1 MPVPITLKSPLPAK
15 DLMFESMTASAGL
28 SMLGE
33 MQLGLVS
40 EKPDLKPEDLLGK
53 PMTVSVALRD
63 DKQRHFHGYVT
74 RFGIGAHRG
83 RYFGYQASVRPW
95 LWFLTRTADCR
106 IFQEQSVPD
115 IVKTV
120 FGDHGNAS
128 FEFKL
133 FRSYRKWVYCVQYRE
148 TDYNFVARLLEHE
161 GIYWYIEHGEGTSKV
176 VLVDSQSAHDA
187 APGYESLPY
196 YESAPGSAPDTE
208 CVSGWGFASEVE
220 TDKVALT
227 SYDFERPSTS
237 LKADAKRSHKYSL
250 PDFEMFDFQGDY
262 VQAADGT
269 QWAEDRL
276 DEHQSRF
283 QMAHGGSNAHGIEV
297 GRLLKL
303 AKHPRA
309 DQNDKYLITSIAVN
323 AHVDAYESTDN
334 ANSSRSTGTSNSA
347 GAFRCDFSAIPSGQ
361 QFRPPRRTPKPF
373 VQGPQ
378 TAVVVGPGGE
388 EIFTDKYGRVKVQF
402 HWDRLGKKN
411 EKSSCW
417 VRVSHPWAGKNFG
430 AIHIPRMGQEVVV
443 DFLEGDPDQ
452 PLITGRVYNA
462 EQMPP
467 WDLPAN
473 ATQSGILTRSSKG
486 GSAANANALRFEDKK
501 GSEQVWL
508 HAEKNQDIEVEN
520 DETHWVG
527 HDRTKTIDHDETSHI
542 KHDRTETVDN
552 NETITV
558 HGMRTETV
566 DKNETI
572 TVHQNRTEKVDLNE
586 GITIGV
592 NRTESVGSNET
603 ITVGSN
609 RSVTVGSSETKTVAL
624 QRTHSVGIN
633 ETITVGAAQEI
644 TIGAMQAVTVG
655 AAQTISVGAN
665 QSTTVGA
672 AQSNKIGAAQTND
685 IGADQKTKIAGEQ
698 LTNVGKARNTSVG
711 ENDELKVGKSFVIE
725 AADSVSI
732 KTGDASITMKKD
744 GSIVIKGKDITI
756 DGSGKVNVKA
766 GGDVVMK
773 GSKVLQN

>member
-33 MQLGLVS
+33 MQLGLLS
-40 EKPDLKPEDLLGK
+40 EKADLKPEDLLGK

-63 DKQRHFHGYVT
+63 DKKRHFHGYVT

-83 RYFGYQASVRPW
+83 RFFVYQASVRPW

-106 IFQEQSVPD
+106 IFQEQTVPD
-115 IVKTV
+115 IVKKV
-120 FGDHGNAS
+120 FEDHGNAN

-133 FRSYRKWVYCVQYRE
+133 FRSYRKWGYCVQYRE
-148 TDYNFVARLLEHE
+148 TDYNFIARLLEHE
-161 GIYWYIEHGEGTSKV
+161 GIYWYIEHGDGTSKV

-196 YESAPGSAPDTE
+196 YESVPGSAPDTE
-208 CVSGWGFASEVE
+208 CVSDWSFASEVE
-220 TDKVALT
+220 TDKVVLT

-262 VQAADGT
+262 EQAADGT

-283 QMAHGGSNAHGIEV
+283 QMAHGGSNAHGIDV
-297 GRLLKL
+297 GRLLEL

-309 DQNDKYLITSIAVN
+309 DQNAKYLITSIAVN
-323 AHVDAYESTDN
+323 AHVDAYES
-334 ANSSRSTGTSNSA
+334 NSSA

-361 QFRPPRRTPKPF
+361 QFRPPRHTPKPF

-388 EIFTDKYGRVKVQF
+388 EIFTDKFGRVKVQF

-411 EKSSCW
+411 VKSSCW

-501 GSEQVWL
+501 GAEQVWL

-527 HDRTKTIDHDETSHI
+527 HDRTKSIDHDETSHI

-586 GITIGV
+586 SITIGV
-592 NRTESVGSNET
+592 NRTESVGANET
-603 ITVGSN
+603 ISVGANRSITVG
-609 RSVTVGSSETKTVAL
+609 GSETATVAL
-624 QRTHSVGIN
+624 TRTHTVGIN
-633 ETITVGAAQEI
+633 EAIAVGAAQEI
-644 TIGAMQAVTVG
+644 VVGGLQSTAVG
-655 AAQTISVGAN
+655 AV

-672 AQSNKIGAAQTND
+672 SRS
-685 IGADQKTKIAGEQ
+685 
-698 LTNVGKARNTSVG
+698 VSVG
-711 ENDELKVGKSFVIE
+711 ASQSHTIGGSQNITVGAGRNVKVAAKLATSIGSDETRSVGGGRGTDVAKDDSLKVNGKLVID
-725 AADSVSI
+725 AGDSISL
-732 KTGDASITMKKD
+732 TSGGASITLKKD
-744 GSIVIKGKDITI
+744 GTITIKGKDII
-756 DGSGKVNVKA
+756 LQGSGKIKA
-766 GGDVVMK
+766 KADGDVVLK
-773 GSKVLQN
+773 GSKIEHN

>member
-1 MPVPITLKSPLPAK
+1 
-15 DLMFESMTASAGL
+15 MFESMNASAGL
-28 SMLGE
+28 SVLGE

-40 EKPDLKPEDLLGK
+40 EKADLKPEDLLGQ
-53 PMTVSVALRD
+53 PMTVTVQLPDEA
-63 DKQRHFHGYVT
+63 KRHFHGYVT
-74 RFGIGAHRG
+74 RFGIGTHRG

-115 IVKTV
+115 IVKQV
-120 FGDHGNAS
+120 FEDHVHAN

-148 TDYNFVARLLEHE
+148 TDYNFIARLLEHE
-161 GIYWYIEHGEGTSKV
+161 GIYWYIEHSDGDSKM

-187 APGYESLPY
+187 APHCESLPY
-196 YESAPGSAPDTE
+196 YERSESSTPDFE
-208 CVSGWGFASEVE
+208 CISDWRFDSEVE
-220 TDKVALT
+220 TGKTALA

-237 LKADAKRSHKYSL
+237 LKVAAAKPHKYSL
-250 PDFEMFDFQGDY
+250 PDYEVFDFQGDY
-262 VQAADGT
+262 VQAPDAA

-276 DEHQSRF
+276 DEHQSRY
-283 QMAHGGSNAHGIEV
+283 QTASGTSNAHGIEV

-303 AKHPRA
+303 AKHPRD
-309 DQNDKYLITSIAVN
+309 DQNDQYLVTAISVHAQ
-323 AHVDAYESTDN
+323 ADALES
-334 ANSSRSTGTSNSA
+334 GGVA
-347 GAFRCDFSAIPSGQ
+347 GSFQCDFTAIPSAQ

-378 TAVVVGPGGE
+378 TAIVVGPSGE
-388 EIFTDKYGRVKVQF
+388 EIFTDKHGRVKVQF
-402 HWDRLGKKN
+402 HWDRLGKKD

-467 WDLPAN
+467 WELPAN

-486 GSAANANALRFEDKK
+486 GSAANANSLRFEDKK

-527 HDRTKTIDHDETSHI
+527 HDRTKTIDHDETVHV

-558 HGMRTETV
+558 HGARVETV
-566 DKNETI
+566 DKTETITIHQSRKETVDANETI
-572 TVHQNRTEKVDLNE
+572 S
-586 GITIGV
+586 IGV
-592 NRTESVGSNET
+592 NRTENVGSNEA

-609 RSVTVGSSETKTVAL
+609 RSVTVGASETKTVAL
-624 QRTHSVGIN
+624 QRTHSVGVN

-644 TIGAMQAVTVG
+644 TIGALQAVTVG
-655 AAQTISVGAN
+655 AAQTINVGAN
-665 QSTTVGA
+665 QSTSVGA
-672 AQSNKIGAAQTND
+672 AQSNTIGAAQTTEV
-685 IGADQKTKIAGEQ
+685 GADRSLSVTGAQTTK
-698 LTNVGKARNTSVG
+698 VGKGRTTQIG
-711 ENDELKVGKSFVIE
+711 EDDVLKVGKNFVIE
-725 AADSVSI
+725 AAESI
-732 KTGDASITMKKD
+732 SLKTGDSVITMNKN
-744 GSIVIKGKDITI
+744 GTITIKGKDISV
-756 DGSGKVNVKA
+756 DGSGKIAAKA
-766 GGDVVMK
+766 GGDIVLK
-773 GSKVLQN
+773 GQSILEN

>member
-115 IVKTV
+115 IVKKV
-120 FGDHGNAS
+120 FEDHGNAS

-161 GIYWYIEHGEGTSKV
+161 GIYWYVEHGEGTSKV

-196 YESAPGSAPDTE
+196 YENAGGSSPDTE
-208 CVSGWGFASEVE
+208 CVSDWSFASEVE

-237 LKADAKRSHKYSL
+237 LKADAKKSHKYSL

-262 VQAADGT
+262 IVTADGT

-276 DEHQSRF
+276 DERQSRF

-297 GRLLKL
+297 GRLLAL
-303 AKHPRA
+303 AKHPRK
-309 DQNDKYLITSIAVN
+309 DQNDKYLITAISVN
-323 AHVDAYESTDN
+323 AQVTAYESGN
-334 ANSSRSTGTSNSA
+334 GAGGGA

-361 QFRPPRRTPKPF
+361 QFRPARRTPKPF

-388 EIFTDKYGRVKVQF
+388 EIFTDKHGRVKLQF

-417 VRVSHPWAGKNFG
+417 VRVSQPWAGKGWG
-430 AIHIPRMGQEVVV
+430 AVSIPRIGQEVVV

-452 PLITGRVYNA
+452 PIVTGRVYNA
-462 EQMPP
+462 EQTHPFP
-467 WDLPAN
+467 LPAG
-473 ATQSGILTRSSKG
+473 AVVSGIKSKSHKAG
-486 GSAANANALRFEDKK
+486 GYNEMSMDDTPGK
-501 GSEQVWL
+501 
-508 HAEKNQDIEVEN
+508 EKFTIHGQYDMASTIE
-520 DETHWVG
+520 
-527 HDRTKTIDHDETSHI
+527 HDQTTTVHNKRTDTID
-542 KHDRTETVDN
+542 VD
-552 NETITV
+552 
-558 HGMRTETV
+558 
-566 DKNETI
+566 D
-572 TVHQNRTEKVDLNE
+572 
-586 GITIGV
+586 
-592 NRTESVGSNET
+592 TESVGNDQT
-603 ITVGSN
+603 
-609 RSVTVGSSETKTVAL
+609 
-624 QRTHSVGIN
+624 QSVGN
-633 ETITVGAAQEI
+633 NHKQTVKVDQTIKVGAKQELTVGASRIKHVVANEKNNIDVNQDTVIGGARTLKVTSSDSVDIGSTQTVNVKLLKTE
-644 TIGAMQAVTVG
+644 TIGAAYVLSVGAVMNHAVG
-655 AAQTISVGAN
+655 AALLQEVAGAKVVGVGALSSEN
-665 QSTTVGA
+665 VKLSKSIKAGTNITFDATAKMAHKSGA
-672 AQSNKIGAAQTND
+672 AYSVESGATMSFKSSGDYSVTSSAKAGIDAASELVLKCGSAEIVLKSGGEISIKGSTLSVNGSGKI
-685 IGADQKTKIAGEQ
+685 
-698 LTNVGKARNTSVG
+698 
-711 ENDELKVGKSFVIE
+711 VIE
-725 AADSVSI
+725 ASAEL
-732 KTGDASITMKKD
+732 
-744 GSIVIKGKDITI
+744 
-756 DGSGKVNVKA
+756 NL
-766 GGDVVMK
+766 K
-773 GSKVLQN
+773 GSKINNNS

>member
-115 IVKTV
+115 IVKKV
-120 FGDHGNAS
+120 FEDHGNAS

-161 GIYWYIEHGEGTSKV
+161 GIYWYIEHGDGTSKV

-196 YESAPGSAPDTE
+196 YENAGGSSPDTE
-208 CVSGWGFASEVE
+208 CVSDWSFASEVE
-220 TDKVALT
+220 TDKVLLT

-237 LKADAKRSHKYSL
+237 LKADAKKSHKYSL

-262 VQAADGT
+262 IVTGDGT

-276 DEHQSRF
+276 DERQSRF
-283 QMAHGGSNAHGIEV
+283 QMAQGGSNAHGIEV

-309 DQNDKYLITSIAVN
+309 DQNDKYLITAIAVN
-323 AHVDAYESTDN
+323 AHVDAYESN
-334 ANSSRSTGTSNSA
+334 GNA

-566 DKNETI
+566 DKDETI
-572 TVHQNRTEKVDLNE
+572 TIHQNRTEKVDLNE
-586 GITIGV
+586 KISIGV
-592 NRTESVGSNET
+592 NRTESVGANET
-603 ITVGSN
+603 ITVSGN
-609 RSVTVGSSETKTVAL
+609 RSITVAGSETAKVAL
-624 QRTHSVGIN
+624 QRTHLVGVN
-633 ETITVGAAQEI
+633 ETIGVGGAQEIGVGGFQAVVVGAYQTINVGGYQNFNVGAAQS
-644 TIGAMQAVTVG
+644 TKVGGSRSVT
-655 AAQTISVGAN
+655 VGAN
-665 QSTTVGA
+665 QS
-672 AQSNKIGAAQTND
+672 
-685 IGADQKTKIAGEQ
+685 
-698 LTNVGKARNTSVG
+698 
-711 ENDELKVGKSFVIE
+711 LKVGGSVDEKVTGNYMESVGGAFNVKVTKDAEIDVGKNLNLV
-725 AADSVSI
+725 AADQVII
-732 KTGDASITMKKD
+732 KTGDASIIMKKD
-744 GSIVIKGKDITI
+744 GSILIKGKDIKLEA
-756 DGSGKVNVKA
+756 SGNIVEKA
-766 GGDVVMK
+766 GGDMVLK
-773 GSKVLQN
+773 GSSKVAIN